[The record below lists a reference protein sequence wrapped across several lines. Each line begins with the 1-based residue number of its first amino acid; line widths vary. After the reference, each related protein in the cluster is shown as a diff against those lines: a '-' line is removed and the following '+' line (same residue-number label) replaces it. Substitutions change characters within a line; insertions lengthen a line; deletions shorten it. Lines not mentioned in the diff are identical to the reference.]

1 MTMLAPTVLVNTLD
15 TYIPSTDKPWNEQRI
30 QHLYQRLGFG
40 ASRSEIL
47 AGLSMSPEELVDSII
62 DGVLNMDS
70 PEPTDWAYWTWEDY
84 NDDVDLYQLHQY
96 EIMVR
101 WVREMPDPIQQFR
114 SKLALFWHNHFVTEY
129 EVYSCPSYMWAYYN
143 LLHVQCL
150 GNFKSFVEQ
159 MGVNPAMLNYLDG
172 DQNIVDE
179 PNENYAREL
188 MELFTMGENNGYT
201 QGDIVEVAKALT
213 GYTQD
218 MYDCG
223 LPYFDPDLHDSG
235 QKSIF
240 GQTGNWNYQ
249 DVHNLIF
256 TLRKEQVKEFIC
268 TKIYK
273 HFVYDE
279 VDPAIIQ
286 TMGQTF
292 EDNDWEL
299 APVFRQLFKSELFFE
314 ERFINAKIKSPFE
327 TFHSLIRGVGMEYN
341 VDYND
346 DAIDYISFIAGEM
359 GQRIFNPPNVAGWP
373 GQRAWINENT
383 LTLRWAQ
390 MQDILFGVMGDND
403 ETRAKLRDLAIDL
416 TDNSNDVEFVTA
428 SLATYF
434 LNTNL
439 EGGNLETAIQYMK
452 GEVPENYFMDGTW
465 NLYFE
470 EVPDQIINLLFYLTR
485 LPEWQLS

>member
-1 MTMLAPTVLVNTLD
+1 MSTTTALLNTID
-15 TYIPSTDKPWNEQRI
+15 TYIPSVEKPWNAQRI
-30 QHLYQRLGFG
+30 QHLYQRIGFG
-40 ASRSEIL
+40 ASYSDIL
-47 AGLSMSPEELVDSII
+47 NGLTMTPEALVDSLI
-62 DGVLNMDS
+62 DGVLNMNPPVE
-70 PEPTDWAYWTWEDY
+70 PEWAFWTWPDY
-84 NDDVDLYQLHQY
+84 NDDNDLFQQHQY

-101 WVREMPDPIQQFR
+101 WIREMPDSTMQFR

-129 EVYSCPSYMWAYYN
+129 EVYDCPSYMWAYYN
-143 LLHVQCL
+143 LLHTQCL

-159 MGVNPAMLNYLDG
+159 MGINPAMLTYLDG

-201 QGDIVEVAKALT
+201 QSDIEEVARALT

-218 MYDCG
+218 WFNCE
-223 LPYFDPDLHDSG
+223 LPSFQANLHDTG
-235 QKSIF
+235 QKTIF
-240 GQTGNWNYQ
+240 GQTGNWNYS
-249 DVHNLIF
+249 DVHDLIF

-268 TKIYK
+268 AKIYRA
-273 HFVYDE
+273 FVYDTP
-279 VDPAIIQ
+279 DADILAA
-286 TMGQTF
+286 MMQTF
-292 EDNDWEL
+292 EDNNWEL
-299 APVFRQLFKSELFFE
+299 APVFRQLFKSEHFFE
-314 ERFINAKIKSPFE
+314 ERYINSKIKSPFE
-327 TFHSLIRGVGMEYN
+327 TYHSLIRQIGMEYN
-341 VDYND
+341 VDYD
-346 DAIDYISFIAGEM
+346 DDSIDYIAFITGEM

-390 MQDILFGVMGDND
+390 MQDILFGTIGNND
-403 ETRAKLRDLAIDL
+403 ETRNKLRQLALDL
-416 TDNSNDVEFVTA
+416 TDSSNDVEFVTA
-428 SLATYF
+428 TLANYF
-434 LNTNL
+434 LNREL
-439 EGGNLETAIQYMK
+439 DAGILETAIQYMK